1 MLILHTIYNLQ
12 KDLTRPDNSIVNGV
26 DDEWDKFSSFEDYD
40 NFTNIWLG
48 ECRRILKNNG
58 TIWVIGS
65 YHNIFRIGSV
75 LQDQGYWL
83 LNDVIWRKLNPMPN
97 FRGTRFTNAHE
108 TLIWASKN
116 QKSKFTFN
124 YDAMK
129 SLNGDK
135 QMRSDW
141 SIPICSGSERLKF
154 EGKKL
159 HSTQKPESLL
169 ARVILSSSNPGDV
182 ILDPFMGTGTTAVI
196 AKKHG
201 RKWIGIE
208 KEEKYIK
215 EAKKES
221 VTLIL
226 LIKSI

>member
-1 MLILHTIYNLQ
+1 
-12 KDLTRPDNSIVNGV
+12 
-26 DDEWDKFSSFEDYD
+26 
-40 NFTNIWLG
+40 
-48 ECRRILKNNG
+48 
-58 TIWVIGS
+58 
-65 YHNIFRIGSV
+65 
-75 LQDQGYWL
+75 
-83 LNDVIWRKLNPMPN
+83 MPN

-116 QKSKFTFN
+116 QNSKFTFN

-141 SIPICSGSERLKF
+141 SIPICSGGERLKF
-154 EGKKL
+154 EGKL

-169 ARVILSSSNPGDV
+169 ARVVLSSSNPGDI
-182 ILDPFMGTGTTAVI
+182 ILDPFMGTGTTCAI

-208 KEEKYIK
+208 REEKYIK
-215 EAKKES
+215 EAIELM
-221 VTLIL
+221 TLIL
-226 LIKSI
+226 LIKNI